1 MQIIFKFFGKNLQI
15 IRLILHSLRIAIL
28 FIYPKPCH
36 LKRSM
41 EIYKG
46 YKTDELKLKSLT
58 DMEVF
63 PIKMVFCLDFIVGG
77 LDV

>member
-1 MQIIFKFFGKNLQI
+1 MQNIFIYYGKNLHI
-15 IRLILHSLRIAIL
+15 IRLIPHTFRIAIL
-28 FIYPKPCH
+28 FTYPKPCH

-63 PIKMVFCLDFIVGG
+63 PI
-77 LDV
+77 